1 MEKPAERF
9 LPPAFRTSVI
19 HAGTNRAVGAMRLA
33 GHLFL
38 VLVHEVSHLIDLF
51 LIGHTPGKRP

>member
-38 VLVHEVSHLIDLF
+38 VLVHEVSHLDR
-51 LIGHTPGKRP
+51 KSVV